1 MKKIALATLLALGAA
16 VPAHADIITDWNIK
30 TSDLIGEARMGTPP
44 AVRAMA
50 LVQTSTLEAV
60 KAVTPGAS
68 LDAAVA
74 AANRAA
80 LLKTMPAVQP
90 SIEAAYQAALAK
102 IADGDAKSAGIAI
115 GEKAAANVLA
125 SRADDMPAGPESY
138 RPFTTPGTYVPTAGV
153 AVPMWPQRKPW
164 AMTSASQFRPAAP
177 PALGSET
184 WTRNFNE
191 VKSLGGRATSQRTP
205 EQTDIAKY
213 WEYSLPSIYCG
224 VIHSVANQPGRT
236 PAQNARLLATAAQ
249 AMDDALIAIFDA
261 KYHYNYWRP
270 VTAIRNGDR
279 DSNDATERD
288 ASWAPLVDNP
298 LHPEYPSGHGVLAGA
313 VGAVLKAEIGAGA
326 TPLLVTSNP
335 ALKGA
340 TRQWTSVDAFV
351 NEIGDA
357 RVWGGLHY
365 RFSVDTAAAMGKQ
378 VGELTLKRS
387 STRVALRES
396 SGQ

>member
-1 MKKIALATLLALGAA
+1 MKKIVVATLLALGAA
-16 VPAHADIITDWNIK
+16 TPARADVITDWNNK
-30 TSDLIGEARMGTPP
+30 TSDLIGEAKLGTPP

-50 LVQTSTLEAV
+50 LVQTATHEAV
-60 KAVTPGAS
+60 KAVGPSAS

-74 AANRAA
+74 AANRAT
-80 LLKTMPAVQP
+80 LLKTMPAVAP

-102 IADGDAKSAGIAI
+102 IADGDAKNAGIAI

-125 SRADDMPAGPESY
+125 SRSDDMPAGPETY
-138 RPFTTPGTYVPTAGV
+138 RPHTTPGTYVPTAGV
-153 AVPMWPQRKPW
+153 AVPLWPQRKPW
-164 AMTSASQFRPAAP
+164 AMASASQFRPGPP
-177 PALGSET
+177 PAMTSDE
-184 WTRNFNE
+184 WSRNYNE
-191 VKSLGGRATSQRTP
+191 IKALGGRVSTQRTP

-224 VIHSVANQPGRT
+224 ALHSVANQPGRT
-236 PAQNARLLATAAQ
+236 PAQNARLFAAASQ

-279 DSNDATERD
+279 DGNDATERE

-298 LHPEYPSGHGVLAGA
+298 MHPEYPSGHGVLAGA
-313 VGAVLKAEIGAGA
+313 VGAVLKAELGTGAV
-326 TPLLVTSNP
+326 PMLVTSNP
-335 ALKGA
+335 SLKGA
-340 TRQWTSVDAFV
+340 TRQWSSVDAFV
-351 NEIGDA
+351 NEIGNA

-378 VGELTLKRS
+378 IGELTVKRV
-387 STRVALRES
+387 STRVALRDS
-396 SGQ
+396 SGS